1 MGKKRPAEV
10 RIRAFANDIEKL
22 LPEIREAR
30 HATIHKALLESD
42 ATAEEQ
48 VAQIQELKRSYDT
61 AYQGLLNVKDFV
73 NGE

>member
-22 LPEIREAR
+22 LPVIRTNKQNA
-30 HATIHKALLESD
+30 ILVSD
-42 ATAEEQ
+42 ATAEDQIE
-48 VAQIQELKRSYDT
+48 QIQELRKAYDA
-61 AYQGLLNVKDFV
+61 AYSGLENIRDFV